1 MLLKVQPSNNDKIY
15 FLKCS
20 KILGVSKP
28 VYRHFITRH
37 LITRHLITIGLGFR
51 VKDETLNHV
60 RVRVR
65 IRVID
70 SSPLAISSCYTV
82 YVIRCLVIKCP

>member
-1 MLLKVQPSNNDKIY
+1 MTEVTRYKIWR
-15 FLKCS
+15 
-20 KILGVSKP
+20 

-51 VKDETLNHV
+51 VRNETFNHVRV

-65 IRVID
+65 IRVRVIN
-70 SSPLAISSCYTV
+70 SSPFAISSCYKV
-82 YVIRCLVIKCP
+82 YVIRCLVIKYL

>member
-1 MLLKVQPSNNDKIY
+1 MAES
-15 FLKCS
+15 
-20 KILGVSKP
+20 

-51 VKDETLNHV
+51 VRNETFNHVRV

-65 IRVID
+65 IRVRVIN
-70 SSPLAISSCYTV
+70 SSPFAISSCYKV
-82 YVIRCLVIKCP
+82 YVIRLCGVIKCLVMNVGKPSESSQNW

>member
-1 MLLKVQPSNNDKIY
+1 MV
-15 FLKCS
+15 
-20 KILGVSKP
+20 GG

-51 VKDETLNHV
+51 VRNETFNHV

-65 IRVID
+65 IRVRVTNA
-70 SSPLAISSCYTV
+70 SPFAISSCYKV
-82 YVIRCLVIKCP
+82 YVIRCLVIKCL